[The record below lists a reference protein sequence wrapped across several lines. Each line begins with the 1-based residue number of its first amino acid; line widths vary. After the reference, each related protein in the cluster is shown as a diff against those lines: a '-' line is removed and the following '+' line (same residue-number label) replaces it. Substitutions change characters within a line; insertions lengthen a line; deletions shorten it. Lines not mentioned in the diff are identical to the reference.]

1 MYSNK
6 FKNLHKCKCNLL
18 NVICYLEFDFC
29 KFLLLL
35 LIFFNI
41 LRLVGVR
48 VHPIYVDFFSLINEF
63 LKHLG
68 PLSPKTNE
76 LRLRETS
83 FIIIEKLISVLK
95 YLGFTKVIAFSIN
108 AFLIIED

>member
-6 FKNLHKCKCNLL
+6 FENLHKCKCNLL
-18 NVICYLEFDFC
+18 NVRCYLEFDFC

-48 VHPIYVDFFSLINEF
+48 VHPMYVDFFSLINEF
-63 LKHLG
+63 RKHLVKF
-68 PLSPKTNE
+68 LQAVHF
-76 LRLRETS
+76 L
-83 FIIIEKLISVLK
+83 FSVK
-95 YLGFTKVIAFSIN
+95 IVHFW
-108 AFLIIED
+108 